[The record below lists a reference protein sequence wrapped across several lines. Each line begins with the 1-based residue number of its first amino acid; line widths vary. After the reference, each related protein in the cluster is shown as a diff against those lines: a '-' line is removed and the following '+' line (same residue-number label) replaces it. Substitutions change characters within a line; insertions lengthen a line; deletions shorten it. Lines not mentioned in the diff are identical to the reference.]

1 MNELIEEIEKLKN
14 SGCIIIVE
22 RKKDKFALEI
32 FGIEN
37 ILTLSRKPLFS
48 IIEDVVKKN
57 KEVVILTDLDRKG
70 KQLYGRLNSG
80 LQKFGVKVNNTFRE
94 FLFRET
100 KLRQIEGIVTY
111 IRKRE

>member
-22 RKKDKFALEI
+22 GKKDKSALEK